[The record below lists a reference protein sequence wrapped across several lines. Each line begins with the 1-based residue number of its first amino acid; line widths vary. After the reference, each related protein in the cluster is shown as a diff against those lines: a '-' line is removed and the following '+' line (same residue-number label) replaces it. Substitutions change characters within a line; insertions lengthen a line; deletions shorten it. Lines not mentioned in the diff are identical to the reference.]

1 MRVGHISTPAIAA
14 VTLSVVV
21 LMSGCGPIRYDHPL
35 PLSIR
40 ESDDGMEVAVCEPT
54 SANRVYVG
62 IRSAATGGEWL
73 TLSDLEGSTEIQA
86 ESVFEVGQSLPG
98 MSAVVDRTL
107 RTPDEGA
114 DVNVN
119 IMDEGGAGDDTLTV
133 FFAAVPWGDLDG
145 EWLFTDGGRS
155 TDPCG
160 HYQEWKSTH

>member
-1 MRVGHISTPAIAA
+1 MRVNKISKPALAA
-14 VTLSVVV
+14 VTLSVAV

-54 SANRVYVG
+54 SAHRVYVG
-62 IRSAATGGEWL
+62 VRNSATDDKWL

-98 MSAVVDRTL
+98 MSAVVDRTP
-107 RTPDEGA
+107 RIPAEGE

-119 IMDEGGAGDDTLTV
+119 IQDKGDGEDTLTV
-133 FFAAVPWGDLDG
+133 FFAAVPWSELDG
-145 EWLFTDGGRS
+145 KWFFTDGGQS
-155 TDPCG
+155 SDPCG
-160 HYQEWKSTH
+160 HYEGFKSAH